1 MRGGS
6 TKTMGSSIPREF
18 IDQLVSDSD
27 IVAILSNYLKLTK
40 RSSNYITHCP
50 FHDEKTPSFTVSPQ
64 KQIYHCFGCGKGGNV
79 ITFLQE
85 YEGLNF
91 VEAVERLA
99 EFNNVNVPRSSNS
112 NRPDHS
118 EIYELN
124 NMIADFYFS
133 ALKNKKYEFV
143 VDYLKQRGVNGET
156 AKKFIIG
163 YADFD
168 QHDLLAKLKEKF
180 SEETILKSGNFL
192 KNEKGIYPFY
202 RKRLMFPIKNHSGN
216 IIGFGGRTI
225 DDSLPKYLNSKDSP
239 FFNKSRELYG
249 FNNAKQDHKS
259 DYFIVTEG
267 YMDVIMLSQH
277 DVNNA
282 VASLGT
288 AFSLAHLQNL
298 FKLKKKIVFC
308 FDSDEA
314 GLKAAWRSFQFSLNQ
329 IFEDRTIRFLFL
341 PEGEDPDSYIQK
353 NGREEF
359 EKKISRSMQL
369 ESFAFQ
375 YLKRGRD
382 LNSPEDIRTIIFELK
397 KLLQSLKSDALKQ
410 TLIKKFSDELNISQE
425 LLLTED
431 APQAKKVIPR
441 NKTPEKHDDVVFVLI
456 IYIYD
461 HFLPALGEKST
472 VFLDFLKRTEKEELN
487 EFKKIIFSLASDG
500 QEHKETSLYSKAAMV
515 EFSMTDEE
523 AIAEFDRAADT
534 LRLKND
540 SEFTEYLKNLAKK
553 RDLTQQR
560 KENLQKLLNLS
571 DNISTQEEELI
582 QFLNTY
588 S

>member
-1 MRGGS
+1 
-6 TKTMGSSIPREF
+6 MGSSIPREF

-27 IVAILSNYLKLTK
+27 IVAVLSNYLKLTK

-99 EFNNVNVPRSSNS
+99 EFNNVTVPRSSNS
-112 NRPDHS
+112 NRSDHS

-133 ALKNKKYEFV
+133 TLKNKKYEFV

-156 AKKFIIG
+156 AKKFTIG

-431 APQAKKVIPR
+431 SPQAKKVIPR

-472 VFLDFLKRTEKEELN
+472 AFLDFLKRTEKEELN

>member
-1 MRGGS
+1 
-6 TKTMGSSIPREF
+6 MGSSIPREF

-27 IVAILSNYLKLTK
+27 IVAVLSNYLKLTK

-359 EKKISRSMQL
+359 EKRISRSMQL

-431 APQAKKVIPR
+431 APQAKKVIQR

-472 VFLDFLKRTEKEELN
+472 VFLDFLKRTEKEELS

>member
-6 TKTMGSSIPREF
+6 TKIMGSSIPREF

-27 IVAILSNYLKLTK
+27 IVAVLSNYLKLTK

-64 KQIYHCFGCGKGGNV
+64 KQIYHCFGCGRGGNV

-99 EFNNVNVPRSSNS
+99 EFNNVTVPRSSNS

-143 VDYLKQRGVNGET
+143 VDYLKQRGINGET
-156 AKKFIIG
+156 AKKFTIG

-168 QHDLLAKLKEKF
+168 QYDLLAKLKEKF

-314 GLKAAWRSFQFSLNQ
+314 GLKAAWRSFQLSLNQ

-397 KLLQSLKSDALKQ
+397 KLLKSLKSDALKQ
-410 TLIKKFSDELNISQE
+410 TLIKKFSVELNISQE

-431 APQAKKVIPR
+431 APQAKKVMPR
-441 NKTPEKHDDVVFVLI
+441 NKTPEKHEDVIFVLI

-461 HFLPALGEKST
+461 HFLSALGAKST
-472 VFLDFLKRTEKEELN
+472 VFLDFLKRTEIEELS
-487 EFKKIIFSLASDG
+487 EFKKIIFSLISDG
-500 QEHKETSLYSKAAMV
+500 QEHKEISLYSKAAMV

-523 AIAEFDRAADT
+523 AIAEFDRATDA

-553 RDLTQQR
+553 RELTQQR

>member
-1 MRGGS
+1 
-6 TKTMGSSIPREF
+6 MGSSIPREF

-27 IVAILSNYLKLTK
+27 IVAVLSNYLKLTK

-99 EFNNVNVPRSSNS
+99 EFSNVTVPRSSNS

-156 AKKFIIG
+156 AKKFTIG

-314 GLKAAWRSFQFSLNQ
+314 GLKAAWRSFQLSLNQ

-341 PEGEDPDSYIQK
+341 PEGEDPDSYIRK

-397 KLLQSLKSDALKQ
+397 KLLKSLKSDALKQ

-431 APQAKKVIPR
+431 APQAKKVMPR
-441 NKTPEKHDDVVFVLI
+441 NKTPEKHDDVIFVLI

-461 HFLPALGEKST
+461 HFLSALGAKST
-472 VFLDFLKRTEKEELN
+472 VFLDFLKRTEIEELS
-487 EFKKIIFSLASDG
+487 EFKKIIFSLISDG
-500 QEHKETSLYSKAAMV
+500 QEHKEISLYSKAAMV

-523 AIAEFDRAADT
+523 AIVEFDRATDA

-553 RDLTQQR
+553 RELTQQR

>member
-1 MRGGS
+1 
-6 TKTMGSSIPREF
+6 MGSSIPREF

-27 IVAILSNYLKLTK
+27 IVAVLSNYLKLTK

-431 APQAKKVIPR
+431 APQAKKVIQR

-472 VFLDFLKRTEKEELN
+472 VFLDFLKRMEKEELS

>member
-1 MRGGS
+1 
-6 TKTMGSSIPREF
+6 MGSSIPREF

-27 IVAILSNYLKLTK
+27 IVAVLSNYLKLTK

-99 EFNNVNVPRSSNS
+99 EFNNVTVPRSSNS
-112 NRPDHS
+112 NRLDHS

-156 AKKFIIG
+156 AKKFTIG

-359 EKKISRSMQL
+359 EKRISRSMQL

-472 VFLDFLKRTEKEELN
+472 VFLDFLKRTEKEELS

-553 RDLTQQR
+553 RELTQQR

>member
-1 MRGGS
+1 
-6 TKTMGSSIPREF
+6 MGSSIPREF

-27 IVAILSNYLKLTK
+27 IVAVLSNYLKLTK

-156 AKKFIIG
+156 AKKFTIG

-461 HFLPALGEKST
+461 HFLTALGEKST

>member
-1 MRGGS
+1 
-6 TKTMGSSIPREF
+6 
-18 IDQLVSDSD
+18 
-27 IVAILSNYLKLTK
+27 
-40 RSSNYITHCP
+40 
-50 FHDEKTPSFTVSPQ
+50 
-64 KQIYHCFGCGKGGNV
+64 
-79 ITFLQE
+79 
-85 YEGLNF
+85 
-91 VEAVERLA
+91 
-99 EFNNVNVPRSSNS
+99 
-112 NRPDHS
+112 
-118 EIYELN
+118 
-124 NMIADFYFS
+124 
-133 ALKNKKYEFV
+133 
-143 VDYLKQRGVNGET
+143 
-156 AKKFIIG
+156 
-163 YADFD
+163 
-168 QHDLLAKLKEKF
+168 
-180 SEETILKSGNFL
+180 
-192 KNEKGIYPFY
+192 
-202 RKRLMFPIKNHSGN
+202 MFPIKNHSGN

-441 NKTPEKHDDVVFVLI
+441 NKMPEKHDDVVFVLI

-472 VFLDFLKRTEKEELN
+472 VFLDFLKRMEKEELS

>member
-1 MRGGS
+1 
-6 TKTMGSSIPREF
+6 MGSSIPREF

-27 IVAILSNYLKLTK
+27 IVAVLSNYLKLTK

-156 AKKFIIG
+156 AKKFTIG

-359 EKKISRSMQL
+359 EKRISRSMQL

-431 APQAKKVIPR
+431 SPQVKKVIPR
-441 NKTPEKHDDVVFVLI
+441 NKTPERNDDIVFVLI

-472 VFLDFLKRTEKEELN
+472 VFLDFLKRMEKEELN

>member
-1 MRGGS
+1 
-6 TKTMGSSIPREF
+6 MGNSIPREF

-27 IVAILSNYLKLTK
+27 IVAVLSNYLKLTK

-64 KQIYHCFGCGKGGNV
+64 KQIYHCFGCGRGGNV

-99 EFNNVNVPRSSNS
+99 EFNNVTVPRSSNS
-112 NRPDHS
+112 NRSDHS

-143 VDYLKQRGVNGET
+143 VDYLKQRGISGET
-156 AKKFIIG
+156 AKKFTIG

-168 QHDLLAKLKEKF
+168 QYDLLAKLKEKF

-249 FNNAKQDHKS
+249 FNNAKQDHKC

-314 GLKAAWRSFQFSLNQ
+314 GLKAAWRSFQLSLNQ

-397 KLLQSLKSDALKQ
+397 KLLKSLKSDALKQ

-431 APQAKKVIPR
+431 APQAKKVMPR
-441 NKTPEKHDDVVFVLI
+441 NKTPEKHDDVIFVLI

-461 HFLPALGEKST
+461 HFLSALGAKST
-472 VFLDFLKRTEKEELN
+472 VFLDFLKRTEIEELS
-487 EFKKIIFSLASDG
+487 EFKKIIFSLISDG
-500 QEHKETSLYSKAAMV
+500 QEHKEISLYSKAAMV

-523 AIAEFDRAADT
+523 AIAEFDRATDA

-553 RDLTQQR
+553 RELTQQR

>member
-1 MRGGS
+1 
-6 TKTMGSSIPREF
+6 MGSSIPREF

-27 IVAILSNYLKLTK
+27 IVAVLSNYLKLTK

-99 EFNNVNVPRSSNS
+99 EFNNENVPRSSNS

-168 QHDLLAKLKEKF
+168 QHDLLEKLKEKF

-359 EKKISRSMQL
+359 EKRISRSMQL

-397 KLLQSLKSDALKQ
+397 KLLQSLKSDVLKQ

-431 APQAKKVIPR
+431 APQAKKVIQR

-472 VFLDFLKRTEKEELN
+472 VFLDFLKRTEKEELS

>member
-1 MRGGS
+1 
-6 TKTMGSSIPREF
+6 MGSSIPREF

-27 IVAILSNYLKLTK
+27 IVAVLSNYLKLTK

-99 EFNNVNVPRSSNS
+99 EFNNVTVPRTSNS
-112 NRPDHS
+112 NRSDHS

-156 AKKFIIG
+156 AKKFTIG

-298 FKLKKKIVFC
+298 FKIKKKIVFC

-472 VFLDFLKRTEKEELN
+472 VFLDFLKRMEKEELN

>member
-1 MRGGS
+1 
-6 TKTMGSSIPREF
+6 MGSSIPREF

-27 IVAILSNYLKLTK
+27 IVAVLSNYLKLTK

-156 AKKFIIG
+156 AKKFTIG

-472 VFLDFLKRTEKEELN
+472 VFLDFLKRMEKEELN

>member
-27 IVAILSNYLKLTK
+27 IVAVLSNYLKLTK

-99 EFNNVNVPRSSNS
+99 EFNNVTVPRSSS
-112 NRPDHS
+112 ANRPDHS

-156 AKKFIIG
+156 AKKFTIG

>member
-27 IVAILSNYLKLTK
+27 IVAVLSNYLKLTK

-99 EFNNVNVPRSSNS
+99 EFNNVTVPRSSNLS
-112 NRPDHS
+112 RPDHS

-124 NMIADFYFS
+124 NMVADFYFS

-156 AKKFIIG
+156 AKKFTIG

-168 QHDLLAKLKEKF
+168 QDDLLAKLKEKF

-375 YLKRGRD
+375 YLKRGKD

-441 NKTPEKHDDVVFVLI
+441 NKTPEKQYDVVFVLI

-472 VFLDFLKRTEKEELN
+472 VFLDFLKRTEKEELS

-571 DNISTQEEELI
+571 DNISTQEEELM
-582 QFLNTY
+582 QFLNMY

>member
-1 MRGGS
+1 
-6 TKTMGSSIPREF
+6 MGSSIPREF

-27 IVAILSNYLKLTK
+27 IVAVLSNYLKLTK

-99 EFNNVNVPRSSNS
+99 EFNNVTVPRSSNS
-112 NRPDHS
+112 NRSDHS

-156 AKKFIIG
+156 AKKFTIG

-461 HFLPALGEKST
+461 HFLTALGEKST

>member
-1 MRGGS
+1 
-6 TKTMGSSIPREF
+6 MGSSIPREF

-27 IVAILSNYLKLTK
+27 IVAVLSNYLKLTK

-99 EFNNVNVPRSSNS
+99 EFNNVTVPRSSNL

-143 VDYLKQRGVNGET
+143 VDYLKKRGVNGET
-156 AKKFIIG
+156 AKKFTIG

-168 QHDLLAKLKEKF
+168 QHDLLSKLKEKF
-180 SEETILKSGNFL
+180 SEEIILKSGNFL
-192 KNEKGIYPFY
+192 KNEKGIYPFF
-202 RKRLMFPIKNHSGN
+202 RKKLMFPIKNHSGN
-216 IIGFGGRTI
+216 IIGFGGRAI

-259 DYFIVTEG
+259 DCFIVTEG

-277 DVNNA
+277 DVSNA

-288 AFSLAHLQNL
+288 AFTLAHLQNL

-314 GLKAAWRSFQFSLNQ
+314 GLKAAWRSFRLSLNQ

-359 EKKISRSMQL
+359 EKKISSSMQL

-382 LNSPEDIRTIIFELK
+382 LNSPEDIRAIIFELK
-397 KLLQSLKSDALKQ
+397 KLLKSLKSDALKQ
-410 TLIKKFSDELNISQE
+410 TLIKKFSDELSISQE

-431 APQAKKVIPR
+431 VPQAKKVIPK
-441 NKTPEKHDDVVFVLI
+441 NKTPEKHDDVIFILV

-461 HFLPALGEKST
+461 NFLPALEEKGT
-472 VFLDFLKRTEKEELN
+472 VFLDFLKRMEKEELS

-500 QEHKETSLYSKAAMV
+500 VEHKETALYSKAAMV

-523 AIAEFDRAADT
+523 AIAEFDRATDA

-553 RDLTQQR
+553 RELTQQR

>member
-1 MRGGS
+1 
-6 TKTMGSSIPREF
+6 MGNSIPREF

-27 IVAILSNYLKLTK
+27 IVAVLSNYLKLTK

-64 KQIYHCFGCGKGGNV
+64 KQIYHCFGCGRGGNV

-99 EFNNVNVPRSSNS
+99 EFNNVTVPRSSNS
-112 NRPDHS
+112 NRHDHS

-143 VDYLKQRGVNGET
+143 VDYLKQRGINGET
-156 AKKFIIG
+156 AKKFTIG

-168 QHDLLAKLKEKF
+168 QYDLLAKLKEKF

-314 GLKAAWRSFQFSLNQ
+314 GLKAAWRSFQLSLNQ

-431 APQAKKVIPR
+431 APQAKKVMPR
-441 NKTPEKHDDVVFVLI
+441 NKTPEKHDDVIFVLI

-461 HFLPALGEKST
+461 HFLSALGAKST
-472 VFLDFLKRTEKEELN
+472 VFLDFLKRTEIEELS
-487 EFKKIIFSLASDG
+487 EFKKIIFSLISDG
-500 QEHKETSLYSKAAMV
+500 QEHKEISLYSKAAMV

-523 AIAEFDRAADT
+523 AIAEFDRATDA

-553 RDLTQQR
+553 RELTQQR

>member
-1 MRGGS
+1 
-6 TKTMGSSIPREF
+6 MGSSIPREF

-27 IVAILSNYLKLTK
+27 IVAVLSNYLKLTK

-156 AKKFIIG
+156 AKKFTIG

-277 DVNNA
+277 DVNNT

-359 EKKISRSMQL
+359 EKRISRSMQL

-431 APQAKKVIPR
+431 APQAKKVIQR

-472 VFLDFLKRTEKEELN
+472 VFLDFLKRTEKEELS

-515 EFSMTDEE
+515 QFSMTDEE

>member
-1 MRGGS
+1 
-6 TKTMGSSIPREF
+6 MGSSIPREF

-27 IVAILSNYLKLTK
+27 IVAVLSNYLKLTK

-99 EFNNVNVPRSSNS
+99 EFNNVTVPRSSNS
-112 NRPDHS
+112 NRSDHS

-156 AKKFIIG
+156 AKKFTIG

-359 EKKISRSMQL
+359 EKRISRSMQL

>member
-1 MRGGS
+1 
-6 TKTMGSSIPREF
+6 MGSSIPREF

-27 IVAILSNYLKLTK
+27 IVAVLSNYLKLTK

-79 ITFLQE
+79 ITFFQE

-99 EFNNVNVPRSSNS
+99 EFNNVTVPRSSNLS
-112 NRPDHS
+112 RPDHS

-124 NMIADFYFS
+124 NMVADFYFS

-156 AKKFIIG
+156 AKKFTIG

-168 QHDLLAKLKEKF
+168 QDDLLAKLKEKF

-375 YLKRGRD
+375 YLKRGKD

-441 NKTPEKHDDVVFVLI
+441 NKTPEKQYDVVFVLI

-472 VFLDFLKRTEKEELN
+472 VFLDFLKRTEKEELS

-571 DNISTQEEELI
+571 DNISTQEEELM
-582 QFLNTY
+582 QFLNMY

>member
-1 MRGGS
+1 
-6 TKTMGSSIPREF
+6 MGSSIPREF

-27 IVAILSNYLKLTK
+27 IVAVLSNYLKLTK

-99 EFNNVNVPRSSNS
+99 EFNNVTVPRSSNS
-112 NRPDHS
+112 NRLDHS

-156 AKKFIIG
+156 AKKFTIG

-359 EKKISRSMQL
+359 EKRISRSMQL

-431 APQAKKVIPR
+431 APQAKKVIQR

-472 VFLDFLKRTEKEELN
+472 VFLDFLKRTEKEELS

>member
-1 MRGGS
+1 
-6 TKTMGSSIPREF
+6 MGSSIPREF

-27 IVAILSNYLKLTK
+27 IVAVLSNYLKLTK

-156 AKKFIIG
+156 AKKFTIG

-353 NGREEF
+353 NGRKEF
-359 EKKISRSMQL
+359 EKRISRSMQL

>member
-1 MRGGS
+1 MRGGT
-6 TKTMGSSIPREF
+6 TKIMGSSIPREF

-27 IVAILSNYLKLTK
+27 IVAVLSNYLKLTK

-64 KQIYHCFGCGKGGNV
+64 KQIYHCFGCGRGGNV

-99 EFNNVNVPRSSNS
+99 EFNNVTVPRSSNS
-112 NRPDHS
+112 NRQDHS

-143 VDYLKQRGVNGET
+143 VDYLKQRGINGET
-156 AKKFIIG
+156 AKKFTIG

-168 QHDLLAKLKEKF
+168 QYDLLAKLKEKF

-314 GLKAAWRSFQFSLNQ
+314 GLKAAWRSFQLSLNQ

-359 EKKISRSMQL
+359 EIKISRSMQL

-523 AIAEFDRAADT
+523 AIAEFDRATDA

-553 RDLTQQR
+553 RELTQQR

>member
-1 MRGGS
+1 
-6 TKTMGSSIPREF
+6 MGSSIPREF

-27 IVAILSNYLKLTK
+27 IVAVLSNYLKLTK

-156 AKKFIIG
+156 AKKFTIG

-431 APQAKKVIPR
+431 APQAKKVIQR

-472 VFLDFLKRTEKEELN
+472 VFLDFLKRTEKEELS

>member
-1 MRGGS
+1 
-6 TKTMGSSIPREF
+6 MGSSIPREF

-27 IVAILSNYLKLTK
+27 IVAVLSNYLKLTK

-143 VDYLKQRGVNGET
+143 VDYLKQRGINGET
-156 AKKFIIG
+156 AKKFTIG

-168 QHDLLAKLKEKF
+168 QYDLLAKLKEKF

-431 APQAKKVIPR
+431 APQAKKVIQR

>member
-1 MRGGS
+1 
-6 TKTMGSSIPREF
+6 MGSSIPREF

-27 IVAILSNYLKLTK
+27 IVAVLSNYLKLTK

-156 AKKFIIG
+156 AKKFTIG

>member
-1 MRGGS
+1 
-6 TKTMGSSIPREF
+6 MGSSIPREF

-27 IVAILSNYLKLTK
+27 IVAVLSNYLKLTK

-156 AKKFIIG
+156 AKKFTIG

-359 EKKISRSMQL
+359 EKRISRSMQL

-431 APQAKKVIPR
+431 APQAKKVIQR

-472 VFLDFLKRTEKEELN
+472 VFLDFLKRTEKEELS

>member
-1 MRGGS
+1 
-6 TKTMGSSIPREF
+6 MGNSIPREF

-27 IVAILSNYLKLTK
+27 IVAVLSNYLKLTK

-64 KQIYHCFGCGKGGNV
+64 KQIYHCFGCGRGGNV

-99 EFNNVNVPRSSNS
+99 EFNNVTVPRSSNS
-112 NRPDHS
+112 NRLAHS

-143 VDYLKQRGVNGET
+143 VDYLKQRGINGET
-156 AKKFIIG
+156 AKKFTIG

-168 QHDLLAKLKEKF
+168 QYDLLAKLKEKF

-249 FNNAKQDHKS
+249 FINAKQDHKS

-314 GLKAAWRSFQFSLNQ
+314 GLKAAWRSFQLSLNQ

-353 NGREEF
+353 NGKEEF

-397 KLLQSLKSDALKQ
+397 KLLKSLKSDALKQ

-431 APQAKKVIPR
+431 APQAKKVMPR
-441 NKTPEKHDDVVFVLI
+441 NKTPEKHDDVIFVLI

-461 HFLPALGEKST
+461 HFLSALGAKST
-472 VFLDFLKRTEKEELN
+472 VFLDFLKRTEIEELS
-487 EFKKIIFSLASDG
+487 EFKKIIFSLISDG
-500 QEHKETSLYSKAAMV
+500 QEHKEISLYSKAAMV

-523 AIAEFDRAADT
+523 AIAEFDRATDA

-553 RDLTQQR
+553 RELTQQR

>member
-1 MRGGS
+1 
-6 TKTMGSSIPREF
+6 MGSSIPREF

-27 IVAILSNYLKLTK
+27 IVAVLSNYLKLTK

-99 EFNNVNVPRSSNS
+99 EFNNVTVPRSSNS
-112 NRPDHS
+112 NRSDHS

-156 AKKFIIG
+156 AKKFTIG

-180 SEETILKSGNFL
+180 SEEIILKSGNFL

-359 EKKISRSMQL
+359 EKRISRSMQL

-461 HFLPALGEKST
+461 HFLTALGEKST

>member
-1 MRGGS
+1 
-6 TKTMGSSIPREF
+6 MGNSIPREF

-27 IVAILSNYLKLTK
+27 IVAVLSNYLKLTK

-64 KQIYHCFGCGKGGNV
+64 KQIYHCFGCGRGGNV

-99 EFNNVNVPRSSNS
+99 EFNNVTVPRSSNS
-112 NRPDHS
+112 NRSDHS

-143 VDYLKQRGVNGET
+143 VDYLKQRGINGET
-156 AKKFIIG
+156 AKKFTIG

-168 QHDLLAKLKEKF
+168 QYDLLAKLKEKF

-314 GLKAAWRSFQFSLNQ
+314 GLKAAWRSFQLSLNQ

-397 KLLQSLKSDALKQ
+397 KLLKSLKSDALKQ

-431 APQAKKVIPR
+431 APQAKKVMPR
-441 NKTPEKHDDVVFVLI
+441 NKTPEKHDDVIFVLI

-461 HFLPALGEKST
+461 HFLSALGAKST
-472 VFLDFLKRTEKEELN
+472 VFLDFLKRTEIEELS
-487 EFKKIIFSLASDG
+487 EFKKIIFSLISDG
-500 QEHKETSLYSKAAMV
+500 QEHKEISLYSKAAMV

-523 AIAEFDRAADT
+523 AIAEFDRATDA

-553 RDLTQQR
+553 RELTQQR

>member
-1 MRGGS
+1 
-6 TKTMGSSIPREF
+6 MGSSIPREF

-27 IVAILSNYLKLTK
+27 IVAVLSNYLKLTK

-359 EKKISRSMQL
+359 EKRISRSMQL

-431 APQAKKVIPR
+431 APQARKVIQR

-472 VFLDFLKRTEKEELN
+472 VFLDFLKRTEKEELS

>member
-1 MRGGS
+1 
-6 TKTMGSSIPREF
+6 MGSSIPREF

-27 IVAILSNYLKLTK
+27 IVAVLSNYLKLTK

-156 AKKFIIG
+156 AKKFTIG

-277 DVNNA
+277 DVTNA

-359 EKKISRSMQL
+359 EKRISRSMQL

-431 APQAKKVIPR
+431 APQAKKVIQR

-472 VFLDFLKRTEKEELN
+472 VFLDFLKRTEEEGLS

>member
-27 IVAILSNYLKLTK
+27 IVAVLSNYLKLTK

-99 EFNNVNVPRSSNS
+99 EFNNVTVPRSSNS
-112 NRPDHS
+112 NRSDHS

-156 AKKFIIG
+156 AKKFTIG

-359 EKKISRSMQL
+359 EKRISRSMQL

-461 HFLPALGEKST
+461 HFLTALGEKST

>member
-27 IVAILSNYLKLTK
+27 IVAVLSNYLKLTK

-99 EFNNVNVPRSSNS
+99 EFNNVTVPRSSNL

-124 NMIADFYFS
+124 DMIADFYFS

-143 VDYLKQRGVNGET
+143 VDYLKKRGVNGET
-156 AKKFIIG
+156 AKKFTIG

-168 QHDLLAKLKEKF
+168 QHDLLSKLKEKF
-180 SEETILKSGNFL
+180 SEEIILKSGNFL
-192 KNEKGIYPFY
+192 KNEKGIYPFF
-202 RKRLMFPIKNHSGN
+202 RKKLMFPIKNHSGN
-216 IIGFGGRTI
+216 IIGFGGRAI

-359 EKKISRSMQL
+359 EKRISRSMQL

-441 NKTPEKHDDVVFVLI
+441 NKMPEKHDDVVFVLI

-472 VFLDFLKRTEKEELN
+472 VFLDFLKRTEKEELS

-523 AIAEFDRAADT
+523 AIAEFDRATDA

-553 RDLTQQR
+553 RELTQQR

>member
-27 IVAILSNYLKLTK
+27 IVAVLSNYLKLTK

-99 EFNNVNVPRSSNS
+99 EFNNVTVPRSSNS
-112 NRPDHS
+112 NRSDHS

-156 AKKFIIG
+156 AKKFTIG

-359 EKKISRSMQL
+359 EKRISRSMQL

-431 APQAKKVIPR
+431 APQAKKVIQR

>member
-1 MRGGS
+1 LKGGS

-27 IVAILSNYLKLTK
+27 IVAVLSNYLKLTK

-99 EFNNVNVPRSSNS
+99 EFNNVTVPRSSNS
-112 NRPDHS
+112 NRLDHS

-156 AKKFIIG
+156 AKKFTIG

-359 EKKISRSMQL
+359 EKRISRSMQL

-431 APQAKKVIPR
+431 APQAKKVIQR

-472 VFLDFLKRTEKEELN
+472 VFLDFLKRTEKEELS

>member
-1 MRGGS
+1 MRGGL

-27 IVAILSNYLKLTK
+27 IVAVLSNYLKLTK

-99 EFNNVNVPRSSNS
+99 EFNNVTVPRSSKS
-112 NRPDHS
+112 SRPDHS

-156 AKKFIIG
+156 AKKFTIG

-202 RKRLMFPIKNHSGN
+202 RKRLMFPIKNNSGN
-216 IIGFGGRTI
+216 IIGFGGRMI

-314 GLKAAWRSFQFSLNQ
+314 GLKAAWRSFQLSLNQ

-353 NGREEF
+353 NGKEEF

-397 KLLQSLKSDALKQ
+397 KLLKSLKSDALKQ

-431 APQAKKVIPR
+431 APQAKKIIPR
-441 NKTPEKHDDVVFVLI
+441 NKTPEKHDDVVYVLI

-472 VFLDFLKRTEKEELN
+472 VFLDFLKRTKKEELS

-523 AIAEFDRAADT
+523 AIAEFDRATDT